1 MRFIFKTTYQQD
13 IRMYRHGGDI
23 FWYGLL
29 MLALLVAPA
38 VLDVYY
44 IGELTLMAIFAI
56 AGVGLMLLT
65 GYTGQI
71 SLGHAAFFGVGA
83 YTEAVLIEAGWP
95 FLLSFPTAGLLA
107 GAVGVAIGLPALRL
121 TGLYLAIA
129 TLAFAFIVE
138 EVLARWESVTHGYE
152 GMPVGDISLLG
163 MEIDMDIKNIEDYRN
178 YKVTT
183 QKAQDVLGAKF
194 NGSIESILAELAEN
208 FPEGFDFDQ
217 DEFYNIRVFEKLF
230 KDAN

>member
-13 IRMYRHGGDI
+13 IRLYRHGGDI

-29 MLALLVAPA
+29 MLALLLAPA

-95 FLLSFPTAGLLA
+95 FLLSFPAAGLLA
-107 GAVGVAIGLPALRL
+107 GAAGVAIGLPALRL

-138 EVLARWESVTHGYE
+138 EVLARWESVTHGYD
-152 GMPVGDISLLG
+152 GILVGDISLLG
-163 MEIDMDIKNIEDYRN
+163 MDIDKSAII
-178 YKVTT
+178 
-183 QKAQDVLGAKF
+183 
-194 NGSIESILAELAEN
+194 SICGKLYVATKICCNWIA
-208 FPEGFDFDQ
+208 
-217 DEFYNIRVFEKLF
+217 RVMKIHIS
-230 KDAN
+230 N

>member
-71 SLGHAAFFGVGA
+71 SLG
-83 YTEAVLIEAGWP
+83 
-95 FLLSFPTAGLLA
+95 
-107 GAVGVAIGLPALRL
+107 
-121 TGLYLAIA
+121 
-129 TLAFAFIVE
+129 
-138 EVLARWESVTHGYE
+138 
-152 GMPVGDISLLG
+152 
-163 MEIDMDIKNIEDYRN
+163 
-178 YKVTT
+178 
-183 QKAQDVLGAKF
+183 
-194 NGSIESILAELAEN
+194 
-208 FPEGFDFDQ
+208 
-217 DEFYNIRVFEKLF
+217 
-230 KDAN
+230 

>member
-1 MRFIFKTTYQQD
+1 MRFIFKTSYRQD
-13 IRMYRHGGDI
+13 IRLYRHGGDI

-29 MLALLVAPA
+29 ILALLVAPA

-95 FLLSFPTAGLLA
+95 FLLSFPTAGLFA

-138 EVLARWESVTHGYE
+138 EVLARWESVTHGHEAVSYTHLTL
-152 GMPVGDISLLG
+152 PTILL
-163 MEIDMDIKNIEDYRN
+163 
-178 YKVTT
+178 V
-183 QKAQDVLGAKF
+183 
-194 NGSIESILAELAEN
+194 
-208 FPEGFDFDQ
+208 
-217 DEFYNIRVFEKLF
+217 
-230 KDAN
+230 